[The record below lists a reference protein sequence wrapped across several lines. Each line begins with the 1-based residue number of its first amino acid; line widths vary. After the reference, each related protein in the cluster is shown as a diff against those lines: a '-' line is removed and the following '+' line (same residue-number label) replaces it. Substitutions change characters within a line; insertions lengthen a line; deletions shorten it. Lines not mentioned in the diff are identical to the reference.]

1 MPSDDARD
9 LSRLSVMVVDDEA
22 VSRGVAV
29 KTLSGLGVSRILR
42 AAGGV
47 EALDILAS
55 GEPQPDVLLV
65 DINMP
70 EMGGVELMRR
80 LGESGYGGAVIVL
93 SGLAEE
99 TLEVSE
105 SLARTRHVNV
115 LGHIKKPIT
124 AADLVELLENLA

>member
-1 MPSDDARD
+1 MSSDDDRD
-9 LSRLSVMVVDDEA
+9 FSRLSVMVIDDEA
-22 VSRGVAV
+22 VSREVAV
-29 KTLSGLGVSRILR
+29 KTLTGLGVSRILR
-42 AAGGV
+42 AASGV
-47 EALDILAS
+47 EALDILAG
-55 GEPQPDVLLV
+55 GEPQSDVLLV

-105 SLARTRHVNV
+105 SLAKIRHVNV
-115 LGHIKKPIT
+115 LGHIKKPVT
-124 AADLVELLENLA
+124 AAVLAELLDNLV